1 MMARQTDLLLFGD
14 QTGETYPVILKL
26 FRHSKHSQYLQD
38 FLRKTTDAL
47 QYQVSKL
54 QPTEQERFFSFD
66 SILGLSEAYSQNG
79 VNDAAVSTVLLCVTQ
94 LGSLMMY
101 VFAYAQPNI
110 NANLLVVFSHAE
122 KYPHILQSSSDII
135 LLGLCTGLL
144 PAAAAATTTSL
155 SGLLKL
161 PPDIVCVSL
170 RVGLLASRRST
181 RLERSMESW
190 AIMVS
195 GVPASELQK
204 VIQEFHAR
212 NVGVTISCSMA
223 SS

>member
-14 QTGETYPVILKL
+14 QTGGTYPVILKL

-54 QPTEQERFFSFD
+54 QPSEQERFFSFD

-101 VFAYAQPNI
+101 VFAYAQPN
-110 NANLLVVFSHAE
+110 NLLVVFSHAE

-135 LLGLCTGLL
+135 LLGPCTGLL

-181 RLERSMESW
+181 QLERSMESW

-195 GVPASELQK
+195 RVPASELQK
-204 VIQEFHAR
+204 VIQEFHAK